1 MTRPSSVLEGGF
13 ASSICRFSCCLYL
26 TAPVC
31 IAAANVSTVCSDERT
46 CRNSEGACFTCGL
59 LRTDN
64 FRNDNNSVN
73 EDLELLAEYRRLD
86 TVKSMKHPRV
96 GAGGRYSV
104 VRHDSR
110 VREWLDNIGED
121 VQMQVD
127 EAVHD
132 AAKYFGPV
140 RPNRWCSGLT
150 PSLTICD
157 DRCGTGS
164 VHQVSKRLCRR
175 VSATDDHA
183 TGSGTVSG
191 AKSTARE
198 APPVYEP
205 HECSLRTSRGLVI
218 ISRGVAVSHTGKALG
233 TRLGA

>member
-1 MTRPSSVLEGGF
+1 M
-13 ASSICRFSCCLYL
+13 
-26 TAPVC
+26 C

-150 PSLTICD
+150 PSLTILD
-157 DRCGTGS
+157 GYLW
-164 VHQVSKRLCRR
+164 H
-175 VSATDDHA
+175 
-183 TGSGTVSG
+183 
-191 AKSTARE
+191 RE
-198 APPVYEP
+198 RSPSFETTLPTCVGDGRPCHRER
-205 HECSLRTSRGLVI
+205 HRFRS
-218 ISRGVAVSHTGKALG
+218 
-233 TRLGA
+233 